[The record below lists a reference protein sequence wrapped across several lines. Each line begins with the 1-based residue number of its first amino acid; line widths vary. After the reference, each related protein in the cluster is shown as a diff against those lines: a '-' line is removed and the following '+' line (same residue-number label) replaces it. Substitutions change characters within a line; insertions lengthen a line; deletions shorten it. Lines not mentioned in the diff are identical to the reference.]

1 MSTDLRKRKKDT
13 DDDNAIFQDIPD
25 QEKSQKERNDP
36 LCYLCF
42 RNVMIV
48 LLMIAAGFGVKF
60 YRDNEMVKQQ
70 EAAVRLL
77 GTEGL
82 YIFSSLDTDKDM
94 YISPE
99 EFKPIAEK
107 LTVVST
113 ASDYEEEEML
123 DPSGETL
130 SMAAHF
136 QPLVMDTMTKSKDGF
151 LGIAR
156 SALSGLRNWTTAEL
170 SNNVFFARQFKP
182 FLPPINTLDLGEPW
196 WIIPSELNLYTGYL
210 PNNRFYPPTPTGKE
224 VIIHKLLSMFHPRPF
239 IKTRFAPQGS
249 VACVRA
255 ITDFYYDIAFRIH
268 AEFQLNEHPNFPFW
282 FSPGQF
288 TGHIVIS
295 KDASHVRYF
304 KLFVPN
310 NRSLNVDMEWL
321 YGASESSNM
330 EVDIGYLPL
339 MELESLGPSIP
350 SVIYDENGNVIDSM
364 NSQGDPI
371 EFMFEDIIWQSEIS
385 WEEAAEKLEVSMYP
399 FKKGLKKTS
408 SMLDEELPRNHQS
421 ITNRNELRAVL
432 HLDSLYKENKG
443 SEKPL
448 KTLLEIIAKYFLQHF
463 GKAEHCNVIEEQ
475 NPAAAQQL
483 IKRLHLKGLDNSVL
497 NVCDI
502 SDDEAGG
509 SSAVSDTCTTQIYR
523 SELNTSFYK
532 IDQSKGSHHKSK
544 KAEGNT
550 KSSRSSA
557 EGERKNVTENR
568 DRFRMSE
575 PTCEVKNATPETQ
588 RPKSS
593 RIVRGMMSGPIA
605 SSQED
610 SSKKRTQKRSA
621 GINNIIQIKEE
632 AQTNNIL
639 GGTNGASSNY
649 AGSAALQLGKEFS
662 AKGLSAP
669 VSAPATENVRS
680 ASLNTTIPVS
690 KEKLEGE
697 TNGETQTEESRMSI
711 TTNDKNFT
719 FKFPPGVGQER
730 RPRSK
735 KSDNHPSL
743 NRKTLVSISHEE
755 QNHQEDIK
763 LDDVEEELATGEM
776 SMIPAFLPRS
786 KVQVEGKP
794 IDLFQAV
801 EIKKLLF
808 GSSLCCFSDEW
819 KIQSFTFNNR
829 ALLKYGFVQK
839 KGGPC
844 GVLAAVQ
851 GCVLQNLLFGK
862 DTDSRVLQPSE
873 TQRTRCLCNAIAD
886 ILWRAGDRERA
897 VVALS
902 SGRQQFSPAGRYKA
916 DGILETLILYKL
928 GKYEDLMSF
937 LQQNINQFEWSIWLH
952 LVPFTVVF
960 SDL

>member
-1 MSTDLRKRKKDT
+1 
-13 DDDNAIFQDIPD
+13 
-25 QEKSQKERNDP
+25 
-36 LCYLCF
+36 
-42 RNVMIV
+42 
-48 LLMIAAGFGVKF
+48 
-60 YRDNEMVKQQ
+60 
-70 EAAVRLL
+70 
-77 GTEGL
+77 
-82 YIFSSLDTDKDM
+82 
-94 YISPE
+94 
-99 EFKPIAEK
+99 
-107 LTVVST
+107 
-113 ASDYEEEEML
+113 
-123 DPSGETL
+123 
-130 SMAAHF
+130 
-136 QPLVMDTMTKSKDGF
+136 
-151 LGIAR
+151 
-156 SALSGLRNWTTAEL
+156 
-170 SNNVFFARQFKP
+170 
-182 FLPPINTLDLGEPW
+182 
-196 WIIPSELNLYTGYL
+196 
-210 PNNRFYPPTPTGKE
+210 
-224 VIIHKLLSMFHPRPF
+224 
-239 IKTRFAPQGS
+239 
-249 VACVRA
+249 
-255 ITDFYYDIAFRIH
+255 
-268 AEFQLNEHPNFPFW
+268 
-282 FSPGQF
+282 
-288 TGHIVIS
+288 
-295 KDASHVRYF
+295 
-304 KLFVPN
+304 
-310 NRSLNVDMEWL
+310 
-321 YGASESSNM
+321 
-330 EVDIGYLPL
+330 
-339 MELESLGPSIP
+339 
-350 SVIYDENGNVIDSM
+350 
-364 NSQGDPI
+364 
-371 EFMFEDIIWQSEIS
+371 
-385 WEEAAEKLEVSMYP
+385 
-399 FKKGLKKTS
+399 
-408 SMLDEELPRNHQS
+408 MLDEELPRNHQS

-475 NPAAAQQL
+475 NPAAEQQL

-575 PTCEVKNATPETQ
+575 PTCEVKNATQETQ

-735 KSDNHPSL
+735 KSDNHPPL

-829 ALLKYGFVQK
+829 PLLKYGFVQK

-937 LQQNINQFEWSIWLH
+937 LQQNINQFEFGPYGCILLTLS
-952 LVPFTVVF
+952 VVF
-960 SDL
+960 SRSVELVQKDFDVPTNCLIGAHAYCTQELVNLILTGRSVSNTFNDVLELDSGNGNITLLRGITQRSDTGFLSLFEHYSVCQVGSYLKTPKYPIWVICSESHFSVLFCVRKELMSDWKIERRFDLYYYDGLANQQEEIRLTIDTTGSNVEDEDNDLIPPLEYCIRTKWKGAFVDWNGTEPIL